1 MKLKKGERHFGN
13 HDKYKEYLFTI
24 FNNLLDQYKVDLVW
38 WDFSQPKFQGDYSW
52 GGNSFDEEF
61 NWGRVT
67 RKGEDKLYL
76 ILYSKPENGIIE
88 LPCSFEKKMVKAHM
102 LHNKESIK
110 TTQLKAQNKC
120 LIDVSSIC
128 IEQTPVVI
136 KLKWKL

>member
-1 MKLKKGERHFGN
+1 M
-13 HDKYKEYLFTI
+13 
-24 FNNLLDQYKVDLVW
+24 
-38 WDFSQPKFQGDYSW
+38 

-76 ILYSKPENGIIE
+76 ILYSKLENGIIE

-110 TTQLKAQNKC
+110 NDTTLGTK
-120 LIDVSSIC
+120 
-128 IEQTPVVI
+128 
-136 KLKWKL
+136 

>member
-1 MKLKKGERHFGN
+1 MKSLIG
-13 HDKYKEYLFTI
+13 KEL
-24 FNNLLDQYKVDLVW
+24 
-38 WDFSQPKFQGDYSW
+38 
-52 GGNSFDEEF
+52 
-61 NWGRVT
+61 T

-128 IEQTPVVI
+128 GTFI
-136 KLKWKL
+136 KYYKISQLIHTQIIAN

>member
-1 MKLKKGERHFGN
+1 MINIENICLQ
-13 HDKYKEYLFTI
+13 YSTI
-24 FNNLLDQYKVDLVW
+24 CLINTKSVSYTHLRAHETVLEL
-38 WDFSQPKFQGDYSW
+38 
-52 GGNSFDEEF
+52 
-61 NWGRVT
+61 T

-136 KLKWKL
+136 KLKGKWKL

>member
-1 MKLKKGERHFGN
+1 MKSLIG
-13 HDKYKEYLFTI
+13 KEL
-24 FNNLLDQYKVDLVW
+24 
-38 WDFSQPKFQGDYSW
+38 
-52 GGNSFDEEF
+52 
-61 NWGRVT
+61 T

-136 KLKWKL
+136 KLKGNGNSNHFYLLDSISWSYKRPTDGIFHIRAIVSLFKVL

>member
-1 MKLKKGERHFGN
+1 MKSLIG
-13 HDKYKEYLFTI
+13 KEL
-24 FNNLLDQYKVDLVW
+24 
-38 WDFSQPKFQGDYSW
+38 
-52 GGNSFDEEF
+52 
-61 NWGRVT
+61 T

-102 LHNKESIK
+102 LHNKESI
-110 TTQLKAQNKC
+110 NKC

-136 KLKWKL
+136 KLKGKWKL